1 MNVEALAGTTNWV
14 AARRGCLTAS
24 RIADAIATLKTGK
37 PSESRRRVA
46 FELLAERATGI
57 AADHYVTSAMQWGID
72 TQPAARAAYE
82 VLTGSLVGP
91 EVFVL
96 HPTIDWA
103 GATPDGLL
111 DPDGLLE
118 IKCPTTATHLRYVL
132 MAREGRVPDE
142 YRPQMLWQ
150 LACTRRAWVDFVSF
164 DPRVE
169 GPSRIA
175 VARFEPAAT
184 EIEEIE
190 AKASAFLEEVA
201 AMAEQLQLQ

>member
-1 MNVEALAGTTNWV
+1 MNVEALAGTPNWV
-14 AARRGCLTAS
+14 ASRRGCLTAS

-37 PSESRRRVA
+37 PSESRKRVA
-46 FELLAERATGI
+46 FELLAERATGV
-57 AADHYVTSAMQWGID
+57 ASDHYVTAAMQWGID
-72 TQPAARAAYE
+72 QQPAARAAYE
-82 VLTGSLVGP
+82 ATTGSLVGP

-96 HPTIDWA
+96 HPEIDWA

-118 IKCPTTATHLRYVL
+118 IKCPTTPVHLRYVL
-132 MAREGRVPDE
+132 MARDGRVPDE

-150 LACTRRAWVDFVSF
+150 LACTRRQWVDFVTF

-175 VARFEPAAT
+175 VVRFAPAAG

-190 AKASAFLEEVA
+190 GKARAFLDEVA
-201 AMAEQLQLQ
+201 AMAEQLEL